1 MNFDPSVLSNF
12 LLALTILAGTLTA
25 KYSTQSRAQRRLIK
39 KYRVENEALWEDR
52 YAHRRLMAQ
61 KGVPYPDPHPV
72 LVRLEQEE
80 LEEDG

>member
-12 LLALTILAGTLTA
+12 MLAFTILAGTLTA

-39 KYRVENEALWEDR
+39 KLRVENEALWEDR
-52 YAHRRLMAQ
+52 YAHRRVMAI

-72 LVRLEQEE
+72 LLKLEQEE
-80 LEEDG
+80 EETS